1 MKTIKQ
7 VLTKLGPMDHYVYLS
22 QSDLLRLKD
31 DYNMIET
38 TKSSAGPQNT
48 NRRSYEISIVNS
60 KKIITGI
67 AVPYYCDVSLPT
79 RTVKNVFEVGFTFE
93 ESLYFYAFGMIK
105 IEIRKAENQT
115 YVRDT
120 LKSQLYQLMKKKKEG
135 WATDITIEDRMLLQK
150 SLSSNPEKMTDIQ
163 VYG

>member
-1 MKTIKQ
+1 M
-7 VLTKLGPMDHYVYLS
+7 
-22 QSDLLRLKD
+22 
-31 DYNMIET
+31 
-38 TKSSAGPQNT
+38 
-48 NRRSYEISIVNS
+48 
-60 KKIITGI
+60 
-67 AVPYYCDVSLPT
+67 
-79 RTVKNVFEVGFTFE
+79 GFTFE